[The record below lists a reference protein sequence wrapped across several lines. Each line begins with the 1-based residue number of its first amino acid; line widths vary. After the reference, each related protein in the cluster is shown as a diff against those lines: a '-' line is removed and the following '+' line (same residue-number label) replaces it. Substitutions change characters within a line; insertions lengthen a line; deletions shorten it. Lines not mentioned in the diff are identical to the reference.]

1 MAGGADGGSHALEDE
16 AVPRA
21 PEPTWFAQMLGR
33 LCLSFYQLPSILQM
47 RGLWNLFQRS
57 RVSGRI
63 WCLQALRC
71 VLVLSAG

>member
-1 MAGGADGGSHALEDE
+1 MVPEDE

-33 LCLSFYQLPSILQM
+33 VCLSFYRLPSILQM

-57 RVSGRI
+57 WVSGRI
-63 WCLQALRC
+63 WCSHALQCAW
-71 VLVLSAG
+71 VPSAG